1 MLILS
6 KSQVAQALPH
16 RDCIPLMRQA
26 MLAVSAGDV
35 DMPLRRYL
43 HIPDT
48 SGKMTLM
55 PGYTG
60 GDINSFGF
68 KVVSKY
74 PREQGSPYGT
84 HVGAVM
90 VFDKAQGTPVGFM
103 HGGELTAIRT
113 SSASALAT
121 DVLARKDAK
130 RLLIIGAGE
139 EARHHIAAVTCV
151 RDFETVEVWA
161 RKIERAEQCAEA
173 SSGLVNKPVTATGDL
188 EAAVA
193 EADVICTVTS
203 AQEPVLMGAWLTPGT
218 HVNLVGAAIPTSAEA
233 DTDVVTAGRY
243 VVDYM
248 PSAMDQAG
256 ELLTAIEA
264 GAFSEDQVAGEIG
277 QILAGEKPGRADDE
291 EITVYKSLGV
301 AAQDLAAALGA
312 VAAAKEKGLG
322 QAIAWED

>member
-6 KSQVAQALPH
+6 KSQVAHALPH
-16 RDCIPLMRQA
+16 AACIPLMRQA

-35 DMPLRRYL
+35 DMPLRRYMQ
-43 HIPDT
+43 IPDT

-74 PREQGSPYGT
+74 PREPDSPFGT

-90 VFDKAQGTPVGFM
+90 VFDKAQGTPIGFM

-113 SSASALAT
+113 SSATALAT
-121 DVLARKDAK
+121 DVLARKDAT

-139 EARHHIAAVTCV
+139 EARHHIAALVNV
-151 RDFETVEVWA
+151 RDFKTITVWA
-161 RKIERAEQCAEA
+161 RKTERAQACADAASEQVGRAVA
-173 SSGLVNKPVTATGDL
+173 VAGDL
-188 EAAVA
+188 ETAVG

-203 AQEPVLMGAWLTPGT
+203 AKEPVLMGRWLKPGT

-243 VVDYM
+243 VVDYL
-248 PSAMDQAG
+248 PSALDQAG
-256 ELLTAIEA
+256 ELLGAMES
-264 GAFSEDQVAGEIG
+264 GAFTEDQIAGEIG
-277 QILAGEKPGRADDE
+277 QILAGEKPGRADDQ

-301 AAQDLAAALGA
+301 AAQDLAAAVGA

-322 QAIAWED
+322 QSVAWED